1 MAACDAVNVTIPVP
15 TIVIAFPDPSAA
27 IVATDVLLLV
37 YVIAVPLLLLVGR
50 VVIANGVSLPVL
62 SPGTVNVDVV
72 SDGVSKISSND
83 AL

>member
-1 MAACDAVNVTIPVP
+1 MAACDAVNVTTPVP
-15 TIVIAFPDPSAA
+15 TIVIAFPDPSTA

-72 SDGVSKISSND
+72 SDGVSKISSSD